1 MPPLS
6 LLVCD
11 CEHDNSK
18 SCWRILMI
26 SRGMGCLPGNK
37 RFDFGADPDDDIR
50 IQEFLAEF

>member
-1 MPPLS
+1 
-6 LLVCD
+6 
-11 CEHDNSK
+11 
-18 SCWRILMI
+18 MI